1 MRKFL
6 FAAAIAALAAA
17 CQPASAPSADT
28 SSATAT
34 ATSTAAATRDIS
46 SDVAANAPYIAAAL
60 ASTRR
65 PADDRAQDAT
75 RHPAETLALSG
86 VSPGQKIGELMAGEG
101 YFTRLFSLA
110 VGRQGHVYTI
120 MRLHPSQ
127 YEHPVAE
134 DMGNVTTVHADYDRF
149 TLPAP
154 VDLIF
159 TARNYHDL
167 KIASYNM
174 GDTVGMDRAAF
185 AALRPGGLYVVID
198 HSAVAGSAVD
208 QAHPLHRIDQDEVR
222 REVESVGFVYD
233 GDSQM
238 LRNPQDPRTANV
250 FDPSIRGHT
259 DQFFMRFRKPN

>member
-1 MRKFL
+1 MRKL
-6 FAAAIAALAAA
+6 IVAAAIAMLAGA
-17 CQPASAPSADT
+17 CQPASAPSTDT
-28 SSATAT
+28 ASATAT
-34 ATSTAAATRDIS
+34 ATGSATRDIS
-46 SDVAANAPYIAAAL
+46 SNVAPDAAYITAAL

-86 VSPGQKIGELMAGEG
+86 VAPGQKIGELMAGEG
-101 YFTRLFSLA
+101 YFTRLFSLS

-120 MRLHPSQ
+120 LRLHPSQ

-134 DMGNVTTVHADYDRF
+134 DMGNVTTVHGDYDHF
-149 TLPAP
+149 TLPEP

-167 KIASYNM
+167 KITSYSM

-185 AALRPGGLYVVID
+185 AALRPGGLYIVID
-198 HSAVAGSAVD
+198 HSAIAGSAVD
-208 QAHPLHRIDQDEVR
+208 QTHPLHRIDQDEVR

-233 GDSQM
+233 GESQI

-259 DQFFMRFRKPN
+259 DQFFLRFRKPG

>member
-6 FAAAIAALAAA
+6 FSAALAALAGA
-17 CQPASAPSADT
+17 CQPASTPHEDT
-28 SSATAT
+28 SATA
-34 ATSTAAATRDIS
+34 ATAAAVTREIS
-46 SDVAANAPYIAAAL
+46 SDVSPAAPYITAAL
-60 ASTRR
+60 ASARR
-65 PADDRAQDAT
+65 PAEDRAQDAT

-86 VSPGQKIGELMAGEG
+86 VAPGQKIGELLPGEG

-120 MRLHPSQ
+120 VRLHPSQ

-167 KIASYNM
+167 KISSYNM

-198 HSAVAGSAVD
+198 HSAIAGSASD
-208 QAHPLHRIDQDEVR
+208 QTHPLHRIDQDQVR

-233 GDSQM
+233 GESQI
-238 LRNPQDPRTANV
+238 LRNPQDPRTANI
-250 FDPSIRGHT
+250 FDPAIRGHT
-259 DQFFMRFRKPN
+259 DQFFMRFRKPG